1 MHKPEAYNN
10 KEELSN
16 AGEWDHLDDDVL
28 MAQMAK
34 DDEQAFALLMNKY
47 HSKLKALGWRVLFN
61 DQAAEDAV
69 QEAFLAL
76 WRTRHKWEIGGA
88 AKLSTWLYR
97 VTINRCVDIK
107 RKRRVKVDIEDTTMS
122 VEAKGDDILEAK
134 HRQVRLD
141 AFLKE
146 LPEQQALALRLYYL
160 EENSIPAIAKSMDN
174 TEDGVRSLIKRGKAN
189 MRQFGDELSGL
200 I

>member
-1 MHKPEAYNN
+1 
-10 KEELSN
+10 
-16 AGEWDHLDDDVL
+16 
-28 MAQMAK
+28 
-34 DDEQAFALLMNKY
+34 
-47 HSKLKALGWRVLFN
+47 
-61 DQAAEDAV
+61 
-69 QEAFLAL
+69 
-76 WRTRHKWEIGGA
+76 
-88 AKLSTWLYR
+88 
-97 VTINRCVDIK
+97 
-107 RKRRVKVDIEDTTMS
+107 MS